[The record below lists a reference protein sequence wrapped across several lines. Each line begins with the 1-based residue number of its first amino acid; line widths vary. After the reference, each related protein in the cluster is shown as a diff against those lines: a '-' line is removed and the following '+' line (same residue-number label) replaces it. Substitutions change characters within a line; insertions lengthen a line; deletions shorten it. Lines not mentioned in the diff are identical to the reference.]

1 MILKP
6 KIKVRENINNKYKLS
21 PLANAKLLNTTKY
34 NIKKK
39 VLFNLIDR
47 YGESILSYQQ
57 VCDFISALEQVIQK
71 HKDKIANK
79 GVSNAAQ
86 QK

>member
-6 KIKVRENINNKYKLS
+6 KTKVRENINNKYKLS
-21 PLANAKLLNTTKY
+21 PLANAKLLNATKF

-47 YGESILSYQQ
+47 YGESIISSQQ
-57 VCDFISALEQVIQK
+57 VCDLISALEQVIKK
-71 HKDKIANK
+71 HKDTIANK
-79 GVSNAAQ
+79 GVNDAIR
-86 QK
+86 